1 MSRTKAVSLYGFL
14 DDYCVLLFNDEWY
27 AIAKRVAA
35 VIMHDTT
42 APIQSLKLYRTSRL
56 ASKRI
61 ATNEPASRILV
72 PTSDVVVVPPPP
84 LLPEPAPSAATCR

>member
-1 MSRTKAVSLYGFL
+1 MTISILELQHQYMSRTKAVSLYVFL

-42 APIQSLKLYRTSRL
+42 APIQSEPDTLCAYLSRAYQP
-56 ASKRI
+56 ASK
-61 ATNEPASRILV
+61 
-72 PTSDVVVVPPPP
+72 
-84 LLPEPAPSAATCR
+84 